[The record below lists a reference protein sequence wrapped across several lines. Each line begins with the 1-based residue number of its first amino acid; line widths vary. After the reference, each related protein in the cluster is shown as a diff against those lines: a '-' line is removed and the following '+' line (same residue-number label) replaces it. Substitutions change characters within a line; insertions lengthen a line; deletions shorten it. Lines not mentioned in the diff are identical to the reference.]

1 MYSTSYSWHKSNNKP
16 IQKQEQTNIF
26 HTRGELKIKIKFD
39 AKTIEITKTF
49 ANKASHFGSEEYHAL
64 RTAMCDLPDFEV
76 AIKVTAKP
84 RRTYM
89 KGLSYE
95 FMESFIALNDE
106 DGSIMQDFQCLRQGC
121 SYAEIKRWFFAN
133 FPEVNN
139 FAA

>member
-1 MYSTSYSWHKSNNKP
+1 M
-16 IQKQEQTNIF
+16 
-26 HTRGELKIKIKFD
+26 KIKFD

-84 RRTYM
+84 RRTYA
-89 KGLSYE
+89 KGLTYD
-95 FMESFIALNDE
+95 FMATYIASTPDGSALNE
-106 DGSIMQDFQCLRQGC
+106 FLAIRNMC
-121 SYAEIKRWFFAN
+121 SYADVKKWFVAK
-133 FPEVNN
+133 FPEAQE

>member
-1 MYSTSYSWHKSNNKP
+1 M
-16 IQKQEQTNIF
+16 
-26 HTRGELKIKIKFD
+26 KINF
-39 AKTIEITKTF
+39 ASKTIEITKTF

-76 AIKVTAKP
+76 AIKVIAKP

-121 SYAEIKRWFFAN
+121 SYADIKKWFFAK
-133 FPEVNN
+133 FPEINN

>member
-1 MYSTSYSWHKSNNKP
+1 M
-16 IQKQEQTNIF
+16 
-26 HTRGELKIKIKFD
+26 KIKFD

-106 DGSIMQDFQCLRQGC
+106 DGS
-121 SYAEIKRWFFAN
+121 YAEIKRWFFAK

>member
-1 MYSTSYSWHKSNNKP
+1 M
-16 IQKQEQTNIF
+16 
-26 HTRGELKIKIKFD
+26 KINF
-39 AKTIEITKTF
+39 ASKTIEITKTF

-84 RRTYM
+84 CRTYM

-121 SYAEIKRWFFAN
+121 SYAEIKRWFFAK

>member
-1 MYSTSYSWHKSNNKP
+1 M
-16 IQKQEQTNIF
+16 
-26 HTRGELKIKIKFD
+26 KINF
-39 AKTIEITKTF
+39 ASKTIEITKTF
-49 ANKASHFGSEEYHAL
+49 ADKASHFGSEEYHAL

-106 DGSIMQDFQCLRQGC
+106 DGSLMEDFQSLCQGC
-121 SYAEIKRWFFAN
+121 NYAVVKKWFITKFLEAQEFAT
-133 FPEVNN
+133 
-139 FAA
+139 